1 MQRYFVKNEAIINDI
16 VKIMGDD
23 YFHITKVMRMKCSDN
38 VIICNEDKSWLCSIK
53 EITSDSVYLKIL
65 EEVEEKKE
73 LPIGIT
79 IAQGIIRKEKM
90 EEVIDKITQMGA
102 LYYIPIQMDRCNVK
116 INSEKIDKKIERM
129 NKIAKEA
136 AEQSHRSK
144 ILKVK
149 YPIDFIDMIYL
160 KNNYDLCLYA
170 YENHMNTKTLKEVFS
185 NRSYSKVIIL
195 VGPEGGI
202 SDKEAKIL
210 NENNFI
216 AVSLGPRILRTE
228 VAPTYILSAISYE
241 LEE

>member
-1 MQRYFVKNEAIINDI
+1 M
-16 VKIMGDD
+16 
-23 YFHITKVMRMKCSDN
+23 
-38 VIICNEDKSWLCSIK
+38 
-53 EITSDSVYLKIL
+53 
-65 EEVEEKKE
+65 
-73 LPIGIT
+73 PIEIT

-160 KNNYDLCLYA
+160 KITMIYVY
-170 YENHMNTKTLKEVFS
+170 MPMK
-185 NRSYSKVIIL
+185 II
-195 VGPEGGI
+195 
-202 SDKEAKIL
+202 
-210 NENNFI
+210 
-216 AVSLGPRILRTE
+216 
-228 VAPTYILSAISYE
+228 
-241 LEE
+241 

>member
-23 YFHITKVMRMKCSDN
+23 YLHITRVMRMKCNDN
-38 VIICNEDKSWLCSIK
+38 VIICNEDKSWICSIK
-53 EITSDSVYLKIL
+53 EITDNSVSLQIVKEL
-65 EEVEEKKE
+65 EEKKE
-73 LPIGIT
+73 LPIEVT
-79 IAQGIIRKEKM
+79 IAQGIIRREKM

-116 INSEKIDKKIERM
+116 IKDEKIDKKIERM

-136 AEQSHRSK
+136 AEQSHRTK

-149 YPIDFIDMIYL
+149 YPINFINIMNL
-160 KNNYDLCLYA
+160 KKEYDLCLYA
-170 YENHMNTKTLKEVFS
+170 YENHVNTKTLREVLL
-185 NRSYSKVIIL
+185 NRSYNKIIIL

-202 SDKEAKIL
+202 SDEEVKIL

>member
-1 MQRYFVKNEAIINDI
+1 MQRYFVESSNIINGYVYI
-16 VKIMGDD
+16 NGED
-23 YFHITKVMRMKCSDN
+23 YHHITKVMRMKIDDEIIVCDN
-38 VIICNEDKSWLCSIK
+38 QDSYLCKII
-53 EITSDSVYLKIL
+53 EINAECVTSQIFKKLD
-65 EEVEEKKE
+65 EKKE
-73 LPIGIT
+73 LPVNVT
-79 IAQGIIRKEKM
+79 IAQGVVRREKA
-90 EEVIDKITQMGA
+90 EEVIDKITQLGA
-102 LYYIPIQMDRCNVK
+102 NKYLMVNMERCNVK
-116 INSEKIDKKIERM
+116 LNDEKLNKKVDRM